1 MQDVEVRLEFIINE
15 VFSDMEDKTVQVI
28 GVGSPV
34 VDFVIETDD
43 EFLATLPGRKGGMEL
58 VDSPT
63 LRALLKSIKD
73 APVKAPGGSA
83 GNTTFALARM
93 GMPCGFMGKVGR
105 DDNGDY
111 YKTLFKEV
119 GGDVSRFKTDGA
131 DPTACCVSLV
141 TPDSERTMRTDLGAA
156 MGFSPADIGADDFKG
171 CRHVHVEGYLLFNR
185 ELLFAVLEAARASDC
200 TVSLD
205 LGSFEV
211 VDAAK
216 DILPGILKEYVDIV
230 FANEEEA
237 AAFSGSRDPE
247 TGLAALG
254 HLCRVAAVKVGK
266 DGAYLKDESGTTHVP
281 AMVVD
286 KVIDTTGAGDYWA
299 AGFLFAHLNG
309 YSLTKSGCV
318 GALFGKHVIG
328 CMGADLPADVWG
340 DIIAETTLLLSKKE
354 ENLC

>member
-1 MQDVEVRLEFIINE
+1 MDN
-15 VFSDMEDKTVQVI
+15 KTVQVI

-34 VDFVIETDD
+34 VDFVVETDD
-43 EFLATLPGRKGGMEL
+43 DFLATLPGQKGGMEL

-63 LRALLKSIKD
+63 LKALLNAIKET
-73 APVKAPGGSA
+73 PVKAPGGSA

-93 GMPCGFMGKVGR
+93 GMACGFMGKVGR
-105 DDNGDY
+105 DENGDY
-111 YKTLFKEV
+111 YKDLFKAV
-119 GGDVSRFKTDGA
+119 GGDLSRFKTDGA

-156 MGFSPADIGADDFKG
+156 MTFSPADVGSDDFKG

-185 ELLFAVLEAARASDC
+185 ELLYAVLKAARAAGC

-211 VDAAK
+211 VAAAK
-216 DILPGILKEYVDIV
+216 DILPDILKDYVDIV

-237 AAFSGSRDPE
+237 AVFTGGKDPE

-254 HLCRVAAVKVGK
+254 HLCRVAAVKVGR
-266 DGAYLKDESGTTHVP
+266 DGAYLKDENGTTHVP

-286 KVIDTTGAGDYWA
+286 TVVDTTGAGDYWA

-309 YSLTKSGCV
+309 YSLAKSGCV
-318 GALFGKHVIG
+318 GSLFGKHVIG
-328 CMGADLPADVWG
+328 CMGADLDAGTWG

-354 ENLC
+354 ETLC